1 MKKVLLIE
9 DDNVL
14 RENTAELLE
23 LSDYNVI
30 TAPNGEIGV
39 EKAKQFIPDIIIC
52 DIMMPVLDGYGVLE
66 TLSKNDH
73 TKYIPFIFLSA
84 KTERQDVR
92 KGMNLGAD
100 DYITKPFFE
109 DELISTIK
117 SRLAKA
123 AILKDQRIE
132 PSAQHKNHE
141 GELKTLSHLKNFF
154 DDNGA
159 IYHYSKNEVIYTEG
173 QNSKYI
179 YLITR
184 GAVKCYIFEENG
196 KELTTALHKEDDLF
210 GFTSFTENIPYRET
224 ATALK
229 DTEVVGITKSELSTI
244 LENNHK
250 LTLEVIQLLASN
262 LAEVKDQL
270 LEMAYSTVH
279 KKTASTLLKFA
290 EKLNPRPEDPI
301 KISRSDLAS
310 VAGIATETL
319 IRTMTDFKKQGLI
332 EIEGRTIK
340 IIDLET
346 LKQMY

>member
-9 DDNVL
+9 DDTVL

-23 LSDYNVI
+23 LSNYKVT

-39 EKAKQFIPDIIIC
+39 NKAKQLIPDIIIC
-52 DIMMPVLDGYGVLE
+52 DIMMPVLDGYSVLE
-66 TLSKNDH
+66 TLSKHVD

-109 DELISTIK
+109 EELMSAIE

-123 AILKDQRIE
+123 AILHDQRTETISQPLNRE
-132 PSAQHKNHE
+132 E
-141 GELKTLSHLKNFF
+141 ELKTLNDLKNFF

-159 IYHYSKNEVIYTEG
+159 IFKYAKNEVIYTEG

-179 YLITR
+179 YLITK

-196 KELTTALHKEDDLF
+196 KELTTAINKEDDFF
-210 GFTSFTENIPYRET
+210 GFTSFTENVPYRET
-224 ATALK
+224 TTALK
-229 DTEVVGITKSELSTI
+229 DTEVVGITKSELSTL

-250 LTLEVIQLLASN
+250 ITLELVQLLASN
-262 LAEVKDQL
+262 LVEVKDQL
-270 LEMAYSTVH
+270 LEMAYSSVH

-290 EKLNPRPEDPI
+290 EKLNPNPEDPI

-319 IRTMTDFKKQGLI
+319 IRTMTDFKKKGLI

-346 LKQMY
+346 LQQMF